1 MENKELRTG
10 FTTGTA
16 AAAASKAAVYLL
28 IKNELPQQ
36 VSVLLLTGERIQ
48 IPIESGFV
56 KGNAAE
62 CTVRKDAGDDPDIT
76 HKAIIG
82 SRVTFITSPQSAN
95 HNPRTVIRITGGHG
109 VGTVTKPGLE
119 VPPGEPAINP
129 GPKKMITQSVIE
141 VLQEC
146 NIQNIALNVE
156 IFVPE
161 GIDLAKKTLNAK
173 LGIIGGISILGTT
186 GIVKPLSHEA
196 YIATIKSAISVA
208 YAAGIRTI
216 VLTTGRRSERFAQE
230 KWSELPVEAFVQ
242 IGDYFKDSVTQAAES
257 GFHKIILAVFFGKAV
272 KMAQGF
278 PNTHAANAR
287 LDTESLAEWAKDVTH
302 DNDLYEKI
310 RKAVAARHVLELVR
324 NNHKKVIHEVGKRM
338 MLSAKNF
345 AGSGVI
351 LEGYIFDYNGG
362 ALFADVNQE

>member
-1 MENKELRTG
+1 MGNGNLRTG

-16 AAAASKAAVYLL
+16 AAAAAKAAVYLL

-48 IPIESGFV
+48 IPIENGSV
-56 KGNAAE
+56 KGNSAE

-82 SRVTFITSPQSAN
+82 SRVMFITPPQSAISN
-95 HNPRTVIRITGGHG
+95 QQPVILITGGHG
-109 VGTVTKPGLE
+109 VGIVTKPGLE

-129 GPKKMITQSVIE
+129 GPRKMITQSVTE
-141 VLQEC
+141 ALHEC
-146 NIQNIALNVE
+146 GREDISLEIE

-173 LGIIGGISILGTT
+173 LGIIRGISILGTT

-196 YIATIKSAISVA
+196 YIATIKSGLSVA
-208 YAAGIRTI
+208 YAAGIKTI
-216 VLTTGRRSERFAQE
+216 VLTTGRRSERFAQG
-230 KWSELPVEAFVQ
+230 KWRELPVEAFIQ
-242 IGDYFKDSVTQAAES
+242 IGDYFKDSVAQAAEF

-278 PNTHAANAR
+278 PNTHAANAQ
-287 LDTESLAEWAKDVTH
+287 LDTESLAEWARNVTH

-310 RKAVAARHVLELVR
+310 RKAVAARHVLEMIR
-324 NNHKKVIHEVGKRM
+324 DNHKKVIHEVGKRM

-351 LEGYIFDYNGG
+351 LEGYIFDYNGDV
-362 ALFADVNQE
+362 LFADVY